1 MRLTIPRELI
11 TFVLAGMLLVGC
23 SDNSEPPVT
32 PVEED
37 TEAPTLSISSPSS
50 NETFSDTLIVK
61 LSVSDNV
68 GVTKV
73 TLSIDNGAL
82 TRELSSAPWEATIII
97 ASLQDGEH
105 SLEARAYDAAGNA
118 SPPAA
123 VTFTKKT
130 GGGTTIPGIKP
141 IVFVHGELAA
151 ADSWMPMTSYFRMNG
166 YLQGSLHA
174 LDFDFSSGNE
184 SGPELGNQVK
194 TFVESV
200 LRETGSDRVDII
212 AHSKGAT
219 AVQYYITR
227 LGGVDK
233 VAHVAFLGGVIDQSL
248 TLNGTLT
255 PDPVK
260 FLTVRSN
267 GQDATQR
274 GNPDVGSMTGADNV
288 QVSDLDHQELLA
300 DLKVF
305 KPIFKFF
312 TGESATVNSI
322 PYHGVMTISGKVIT
336 YFDNKPVPN
345 ATMKIFFSRTTDGA
359 RFTGGPGLVT
369 VNADGTFGPA
379 EVNKGVFNFEIE
391 VSAPGYY
398 TTHQYHRPW
407 RDTVMVLRVRMIPQT
422 GGSQRLEAFRSALNW
437 EPGNS
442 IQVVYSPFRAMYSGR
457 DKVFVDNVN
466 VVNDNTCPP
475 PGSNA
480 TGSNTMMLVCFDENN
495 DQRSGGG
502 PMANA
507 ALNTFGINSYD
518 VYMSTTPIGGVRVVL
533 NNYDI
538 WTRAWRM
545 QNIYSALTISYFED
559 F

>member
-11 TFVLAGMLLVGC
+11 TVVLAAMLVFGC

-37 TEAPTLSISSPSS
+37 TEAPTLSIISPSPS
-50 NETFSDTLIVK
+50 ETFSDTITVK
-61 LSVSDNV
+61 LSAADNV

-82 TRELSSAPWEATIII
+82 TRELSSAPWEAEILI
-97 ASLQDGEH
+97 ASLQDGDH
-105 SLEARAYDAAGNA
+105 NLEARAYDAAGNV
-118 SPPAA
+118 SQPAT

-130 GGGTTIPGIKP
+130 GGGTTEPGIKP
-141 IVFVHGELAA
+141 VVFVHGELAA

-166 YLQGSLHA
+166 YLQESLHA
-174 LDFDFSSGNE
+174 LDFDFSSGNM
-184 SGPELGNQVK
+184 SSQELGNQVK
-194 TFVESV
+194 SFVDAV
-200 LRETGSDRVDII
+200 LQKTGADRVDII
-212 AHSKGAT
+212 AHSRGAT

-233 VAHVAFLGGVIDQSL
+233 VSHVALLGGIIDQSL

-267 GQDATQR
+267 GQDATQE
-274 GNPDVGSMTGADNV
+274 GNPDKGSMSGADNV
-288 QVSDLDHQELLA
+288 QVADLDHQELLA

-305 KPIFKFF
+305 KPVFKFF
-312 TGESATVNSI
+312 TGENPTVNSI
-322 PYHGVMTISGKVIT
+322 PYHGVMTISGKVIS

-345 ATMKIFFSRTTDGA
+345 ATMKIFFSRSTDGA

-369 VNADGTFGPA
+369 VNADGTFGPT

-398 TTHQYHRPW
+398 VTHQYHRPW

-422 GGSQRLEAFRSALNW
+422 GGSQQLDAFRSALNW
-437 EPGNS
+437 KPENS
-442 IQVVYSPFRAMYSGR
+442 IQIVYSPFRAMYDGR
-457 DKVFVDNVN
+457 DKVFVNNIN
-466 VVNDNTCPP
+466 VVNANTCPP

-480 TGSNTMMLVCFDENN
+480 TGSNTMTLVCFDEKN
-495 DQRSGGG
+495 DARSGSG
-502 PMANA
+502 PIASA

-518 VYMSTTPIGGVRVVL
+518 IYMSTSPIGGVHVVF

-545 QNIYSALTISYFED
+545 QNIYSAVTISYFED
-559 F
+559 Y